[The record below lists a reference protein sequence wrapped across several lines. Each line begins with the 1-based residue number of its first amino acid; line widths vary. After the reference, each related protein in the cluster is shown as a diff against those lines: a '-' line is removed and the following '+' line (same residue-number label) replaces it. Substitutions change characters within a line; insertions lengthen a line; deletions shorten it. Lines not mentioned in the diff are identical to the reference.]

1 MSNIVGPGGQKMH
14 IYGPQRGEGSL
25 ANQDLIALRA
35 GGAPFEGDCEKG
47 LVAMRA
53 EARKIQ
59 ERVTYKREIRLAMLC
74 QEPSDFYSDA
84 EKAEEDGVDYPRKAL
99 TLRRHLRL
107 RSALLQMA
115 NA

>member
-1 MSNIVGPGGQKMH
+1 MYLRARIAVIVLSCRGRLELLAAWGVWKSREASFVLMSNIAGPGGQKVH
-14 IYGPQRGEGSL
+14 IYGPQRGEASL

-59 ERVTYKREIRLAMLC
+59 
-74 QEPSDFYSDA
+74 
-84 EKAEEDGVDYPRKAL
+84 
-99 TLRRHLRL
+99 
-107 RSALLQMA
+107 
-115 NA
+115 